1 MFTDRYIRNLKAEEK
16 VKDIREKRGFGV
28 RVKPDG
34 VKVFFYR
41 YNSPITGSRR
51 FFTLGEYPGLSLEDA
66 RREYNKAYD
75 AVKNGNDPLEAKHQ
89 DKEERLKAPSVS
101 KLCEEYIE
109 RHAKR
114 FKRSW
119 GKDERILNHDIIPSW
134 GKRKAADIA
143 KRDVVLIL
151 EKIVDRGSPGMA
163 NNTFQVIRKMFNW
176 AVEKDILPHTPCIGV
191 KLPSPK
197 LSRDR
202 VLNEAE
208 IKTLWMNLD
217 NCAISEEIRSALKLI
232 LVTAQRPG
240 EVIGIHTNEIDGDW
254 WNIPAERAKNGKAHR
269 VYLSGLAREIIQL
282 AIEKAKFAQKTPA
295 EKKYSGFIFPTP
307 HRSKEQ
313 PIDPLALV
321 VAVSRNMAFPVKDIK
336 GKPVMGQDGKPQ
348 TENKI
353 GFDKFTPHDL
363 RRTAAT
369 FMAESGEMDEVIDAI
384 LNHAKQGVIKVYN
397 QYRYDREK
405 QIALETW
412 ERKLLSI
419 VCDKTTAGKVISL
432 QGRHKTK

>member
-1 MFTDRYIRNLKAEEK
+1 MFTDRYIRNLKPEVK
-16 VKDIREKRGFGV
+16 IKDIREKRGFGI

-41 YNSPITGSRR
+41 YASPVTGARR
-51 FFTLGEYPGLSLEDA
+51 FLTLGEYCSSFSLEDA

-75 AVKNGNDPLEAKHQ
+75 AVKAGHDPLEAKHQ
-89 DKEERLKAPSVS
+89 GQEERLKAPTI
-101 KLCEEYIE
+101 KELCGEYIE

-119 GKDERILNHDIIPSW
+119 GKDERILNYDIIPAW
-134 GKRKAADIA
+134 GRRKAADIA

-176 AVEKDILPHTPCIGV
+176 AVEKDILQHTPCTGV
-191 KLPSPK
+191 KLPTPK
-197 LSRDR
+197 QSRNR

-208 IKTLWMNLD
+208 IKTFWVNLD
-217 NCAISEEIRSALKLI
+217 NCAMSDEIRSALKLI

-240 EVIGIHTNEIDGDW
+240 EVIGIHTSEIDGDW

-269 VYLSGLAREIIQL
+269 VFLTSLAEKIIQQTI
-282 AIEKAKFAQKTPA
+282 AAVKESRKIQADQE
-295 EKKYSGFIFPTP
+295 YSGFIFPTP
-307 HRSKEQ
+307 HKSKEQ
-313 PIDPLALV
+313 SIDPLALV
-321 VAVSRNMAFPVKDIK
+321 VAISRNIAFPVKDDK
-336 GKPVMGQDGKPQ
+336 GKPIIGSDDKPQ

-353 GFDKFTPHDL
+353 GVGKFTPHDL

-412 ERKLLSI
+412 ERKLNSI
-419 VCDKTTAGKVISL
+419 ITGTASKIIAM
-432 QGRHKTK
+432 RHKTA